1 MFFKK
6 LAPAILWAA
15 VIMVLCG
22 IPGDKVPELTFWQWL
37 KPDKIVHLLIFGVLC
52 YLLLVAFYHPVSP
65 GSIRNHAVLW
75 ALLLT
80 VGYGI
85 LTEVLQVYVFVKRFG
100 DVRDALAN
108 ALGAVAGWYVYKRWK
123 RPQARRRSDSTF

>member
-22 IPGDKVPELTFWQWL
+22 IPGNKVPELTFWQWL
-37 KPDKIVHLLIFGVLC
+37 KPDKITHLLIFGVLC
-52 YLLLVAFYHPVSP
+52 YLLLAAFYHQASP
-65 GSIRNHAVLW
+65 GILRNHAVLW
-75 ALLLT
+75 ALLIT
-80 VGYGI
+80 IGYGI

-108 ALGAVAGWYVYKRWK
+108 ALGAVGGWLTF
-123 RPQARRRSDSTF
+123 RRRVRIN